1 MITRAT
7 LPLLHSCHTL
17 QESNPQKLPLAI
29 KELSNFRFS
38 LVMENGVYPN
48 YITEKILNG
57 FMSGTIPI
65 YHGPALVFEI
75 FNRNAFVCVTVL

>member
-1 MITRAT
+1 
-7 LPLLHSCHTL
+7 
-17 QESNPQKLPLAI
+17 
-29 KELSNFRFS
+29 
-38 LVMENGVYPN
+38 MENGVYPN

-65 YHGPALVFEI
+65 YHGSALVFEI